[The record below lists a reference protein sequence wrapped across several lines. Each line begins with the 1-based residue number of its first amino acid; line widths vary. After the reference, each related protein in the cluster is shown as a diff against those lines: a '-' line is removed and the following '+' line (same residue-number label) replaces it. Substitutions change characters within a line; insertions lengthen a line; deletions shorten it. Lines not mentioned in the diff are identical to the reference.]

1 MFTIF
6 IVENDLSRVA
16 VATGKFDSKFYEYI
30 YIYIPRKKIIIIT
43 KKLGS
48 FYNTHFFCEFD
59 THSIVIIKYDIVV
72 IICDGSVI
80 QCNVGT
86 FQFYIN

>member
-1 MFTIF
+1 MIF
-6 IVENDLSRVA
+6 PQWQSQLVSLIVSFMN
-16 VATGKFDSKFYEYI
+16 I

-72 IICDGSVI
+72 IICDGSAI
-80 QCNVGT
+80 QCDVGT
-86 FQFYIN
+86 L